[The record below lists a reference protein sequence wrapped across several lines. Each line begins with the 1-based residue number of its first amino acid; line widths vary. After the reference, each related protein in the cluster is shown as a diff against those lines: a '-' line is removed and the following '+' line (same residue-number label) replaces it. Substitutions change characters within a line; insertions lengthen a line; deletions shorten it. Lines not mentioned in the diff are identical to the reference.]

1 MENLN
6 VDLVQQ
12 LFRALAKNDLET
24 FLNGL
29 AENVIWITPGP
40 PETLPFAGKR
50 YGREEVAK
58 WYALLNES
66 EELQLFEPREYIA
79 QGDKIVVLGRSK
91 IRIKSTEMILETD
104 WVQVY
109 TFHNNTIIQFQQY
122 YDTAAEV
129 AGHQATLAS

>member
-12 LFRALAKNDLET
+12 QFRALSRNDMET

-29 AENVIWITPGP
+29 SENVTWITPGP
-40 PETLPFAGKR
+40 PETLAFAGKR
-50 YGREEVAK
+50 HGREEVAQ
-58 WYALLNES
+58 WYTLLNQL
-66 EELQLFEPREYIA
+66 EELQQFEPREFIA
-79 QGDKIVVLGRSK
+79 QGDTVVVLGRSK

>member
-12 LFRALAKNDLET
+12 QFRALAKNDQET

-29 AENVIWITPGP
+29 AENIIWITPGP

-50 YGREEVAK
+50 YGRDEVAK

-66 EELQLFEPREYIA
+66 EELQRFEPREYIA
-79 QGDKIVVLGRSK
+79 QGDKVIVLGRST